1 MHHLALFACQVINQ
15 QPTLLIQGP
24 VLTSAPSHS
33 MATRWRLSTRP
44 MGQKTIQTPSV
55 HPVAPGRT
63 SVQLHKSPWFV
74 FQNTSAI
81 TQRIHKGAD
90 QFLTRVILPQQAL
103 FPCLLLLLCTA
114 SLFLSVIFFENMT
127 LERMRHY
134 LQICGHD
141 YSYQK
146 EKKGKSDNSRLC
158 CKVIG
163 MCCTWAIWISFF
175 FSVDLKFCNNCYR
188 VYLCTRQKKFSCSHG
203 KKVILVNNTRAF
215 HDWQTSTHTPWEVV
229 EVLYISNSTHTHKKR
244 KENAAGMDE
253 LHQLPRLRVKMM
265 WFLDWTE
272 KTFQYLARR
281 CQNCHATA
289 KCSLRDQTFSLIRL
303 PEGYVSLNSNI
314 KSSNMTSFIIIIT
327 HFRRSGATCSFGS
340 E

>member
-1 MHHLALFACQVINQ
+1 MTRCWRLQSQASLSWIWIPASHMNFNDYFCKLFRYASPRSVCMSGYKSAAHTPDSGPSADFSTVTLYGNEMKVIDQ
-15 QPTLLIQGP
+15 AHGP
-24 VLTSAPSHS
+24 ENDTNSQCAPSGTGQNIC
-33 MATRWRLSTRP
+33 ATAQVTL
-44 MGQKTIQTPSV
+44 IC
-55 HPVAPGRT
+55 
-63 SVQLHKSPWFV
+63 

-158 CKVIG
+158 CKVTG

-175 FSVDLKFCNNCYR
+175 FFSVDLKFCNNCYH

-272 KTFQYLARR
+272 KTF
-281 CQNCHATA
+281 
-289 KCSLRDQTFSLIRL
+289 SI
-303 PEGYVSLNSNI
+303 
-314 KSSNMTSFIIIIT
+314 
-327 HFRRSGATCSFGS
+327 FGS
-340 E
+340 EVSKLSCHCQMLS